1 MLRSNETLKDEFH
14 DKFRILIIDDERK
27 ICEILKEILESEGY
41 KTLSTLNGTDA
52 LRKLEKNN
60 IDLALLDIKL
70 PDIDG
75 ITLLKKI
82 KKINSNTSVIMISAF
97 GTVALAVEALKSGAE
112 DFIEKPLETNRIL
125 TTIKNVLEKVEL
137 RKESN
142 LLKSEIIE
150 KYRILGD
157 SPQIGKVLEL
167 IDKIAPST
175 GLVLIRGESGVGKEL
190 VARNLHFRSG
200 CAAKPFIKVNCAAL
214 PGELIES
221 ELFGYEKGAFTG
233 AYTRK
238 SGQFELANNG
248 TLFLDEIGD
257 MSLPAQ
263 SKVLRAIEDNEIQR
277 LGGTKPIKVDVR
289 IITATNK
296 DLQHL
301 ISEGHFRE
309 DLFHRINVLSIN
321 VPPLKQRKD
330 DITLMAD
337 YFLKN
342 ACIDNNQ
349 PLKTLSKKAIQF
361 LKHQDWPGNVRE
373 LKHLMEKAA
382 ILIEDTIIDIDDIEA
397 IIGKE
402 ERGLTGVD
410 KTEIDE
416 AKIKFEREHI
426 LSILNKT
433 GWHITKAAKML
444 GIDRSTLF
452 RKMKKLGIKK

>member
-1 MLRSNETLKDEFH
+1 MKRYT
-14 DKFRILIIDDERK
+14 
-27 ICEILKEILESEGY
+27 
-41 KTLSTLNGTDA
+41 
-52 LRKLEKNN
+52 
-60 IDLALLDIKL
+60 
-70 PDIDG
+70 
-75 ITLLKKI
+75 
-82 KKINSNTSVIMISAF
+82 
-97 GTVALAVEALKSGAE
+97 
-112 DFIEKPLETNRIL
+112 
-125 TTIKNVLEKVEL
+125 
-137 RKESN
+137 
-142 LLKSEIIE
+142 
-150 KYRILGD
+150 
-157 SPQIGKVLEL
+157 
-167 IDKIAPST
+167 ST

-200 CAAKPFIKVNCAAL
+200 RAAKPFIKVNCAAL

-221 ELFGYEKGAFTG
+221 ELFGHEKGAFTG

-248 TLFLDEIGD
+248 TLFLDEVGD
-257 MSLPAQ
+257 MSLQAQ

-289 IITATNK
+289 IVTATNK

-330 DITLMAD
+330 DIALMAD

-342 ACIDNNQ
+342 ACIDNNR

-382 ILIEDTIIDIDDIEA
+382 ILIEDAIIDIDDIEA

-402 ERGLTGVD
+402 ERGLIGVD
-410 KTEIDE
+410 RIEIDD
-416 AKIKFEREHI
+416 AKKKFEKEYI
-426 LSILNKT
+426 LSIRQFHLEVQR
-433 GWHITKAAKML
+433 L
-444 GIDRSTLF
+444 R
-452 RKMKKLGIKK
+452 RKG

>member
-1 MLRSNETLKDEFH
+1 MSDRFK
-14 DKFRILIIDDERK
+14 ILIVDDEQK
-27 ICEILKEILESEGY
+27 ICEILSEILEGEGY
-41 KTLSTLNGTDA
+41 KTHTAYNGADA
-52 LRKLEKNN
+52 LDSIRQYD
-60 IDLALLDIKL
+60 IDLMLLDIKL
-70 PDIDG
+70 PDMDG
-75 ITLLKKI
+75 ITVLKKI
-82 KKINSNTSVIMISAF
+82 KKLSPFVSVVMISAF
-97 GTVALAVEALKSGAE
+97 GTVALAVEALKSGAD

-157 SPQIGKVLEL
+157 SLQIGKVLEL
-167 IDKIAPST
+167 IDKIALST

-200 CAAKPFIKVNCAAL
+200 RAAKPFIKVNCAAL
-214 PGELIES
+214 PGELIEN
-221 ELFGYEKGAFTG
+221 ELFGHEKGAFTG

-321 VPPLKQRKD
+321 VPPLRQRKD
-330 DITLMAD
+330 DIALMTD

-342 ACIDNNQ
+342 ACIDNNR

-361 LKHQDWPGNVRE
+361 LKH
-373 LKHLMEKAA
+373 K
-382 ILIEDTIIDIDDIEA
+382 
-397 IIGKE
+397 IG
-402 ERGLTGVD
+402 LVMYV
-410 KTEIDE
+410 
-416 AKIKFEREHI
+416 
-426 LSILNKT
+426 N
-433 GWHITKAAKML
+433 
-444 GIDRSTLF
+444 
-452 RKMKKLGIKK
+452 